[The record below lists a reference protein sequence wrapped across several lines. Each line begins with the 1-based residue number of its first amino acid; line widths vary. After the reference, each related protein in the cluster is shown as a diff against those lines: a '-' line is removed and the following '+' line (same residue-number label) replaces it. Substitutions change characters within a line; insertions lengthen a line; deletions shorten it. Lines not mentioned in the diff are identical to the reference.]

1 MTLVRASLIAAT
13 AALATLAS
21 ASGASALV
29 YDWSFTDPA
38 DGVFGAGAFNEVA
51 GNVTAISGSITTSN
65 GTDNSISLLAVPT
78 PGQAY
83 YTPDGH
89 WVVDNLYPVDVD
101 GFYATGALNSVYNL
115 WSNLPAGAT
124 VGTSGSG
131 SLGISDNSGNCLYT
145 CNGVNGTLSI
155 TAVPEP
161 AAWALMLVGIG
172 LAGATLRSQSKL
184 ARASSRT

>member
-1 MTLVRASLIAAT
+1 VTLFKASLLGVT

-29 YDWSFTDPA
+29 YDWRFTDPT
-38 DGVFGAGAFNEVA
+38 DGVFGAGAFSEVA
-51 GNVTAISGSITTSN
+51 GYVTAISGSITTSN
-65 GTDNSISLLAVPT
+65 GTDNSISLLADPT

-83 YTPDGH
+83 ITPDGH
-89 WVVDNLYPVDVD
+89 WEVDNLYPVDVD

-155 TAVPEP
+155 TQVPEP
-161 AAWALMLVGIG
+161 AAWALMLLGIG
-172 LAGATLRSQSKL
+172 FAGAALRDDVK
-184 ARASSRT
+184 RDRPVD